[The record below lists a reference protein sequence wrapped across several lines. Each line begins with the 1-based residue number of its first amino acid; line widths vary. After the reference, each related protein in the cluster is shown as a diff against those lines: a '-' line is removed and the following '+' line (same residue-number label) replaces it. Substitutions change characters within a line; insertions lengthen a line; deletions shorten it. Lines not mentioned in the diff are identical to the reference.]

1 MYPADIA
8 SFWAGLAVAVLA
20 PGTASAADL
29 TFVGQFGGVIGQG
42 QGQFANPD
50 DLAVDAAGN
59 VYVPDGS
66 NNRVQVFTAS
76 GQFVRQFGTLGTGAG
91 QLTNPNAVAVDS
103 AGNAYVA
110 DRSNHRV
117 MQFDSAGAFVR
128 GWGWSVDTAA
138 DALET
143 CTTASGLR
151 NRDGGQ
157 QRYEGRRLL
166 LPPCD
171 RRRRRRRRLR
181 VRVRRRPAGPAVR
194 PGARSSASSP
204 AGVRPAAAPGQFA
217 RPVGLAI
224 DSTPNVFVADRDNSR
239 VQKFTSTGS
248 LLAVIGSLG
257 SGDGQINVAED
268 VAIGPDG
275 NLWVAES
282 NNRRVQK
289 FTPDGAFLA
298 SYTGFQPGNGKFVPA
313 AIIFGPQGDL
323 YVLDS
328 TAGESFRILRLRE
341 PPVRPE
347 LGKLVRLDVVKGKVF
362 IKLPAGS
369 ARASGNAAQ
378 SGGFVPL
385 TEARTV
391 PVRSILDTTAGT
403 VKLTAARNKAGKT
416 QSGQFAAG
424 VFQVLQSRKQSQK
437 GLTELR
443 LKGSSF
449 SPCRAAGGARAES
462 AALSRRTIR
471 RLRGSAKGRYR
482 TRGRHSAATVR
493 GTKWTVADRCDGT
506 FTTVKRGKVEVRDF
520 RLKKTILL
528 AAGKSYLAKAPG

>member
-1 MYPADIA
+1 
-8 SFWAGLAVAVLA
+8 V
-20 PGTASAADL
+20 PGSATAADL
-29 TFVGQFGGVIGQG
+29 TFVGQFGGVIGSG
-42 QGQFANPD
+42 PGQFTNPD
-50 DLAVDAAGN
+50 DVAVDAAGN
-59 VYVPDGS
+59 VYVADTT
-66 NNRVQVFTAS
+66 NNRIQKFTAA
-76 GQFVRQFGTLGTGAG
+76 GQFISQFGTFGTDAG
-91 QLTNPNAVAVDS
+91 ELTNPNAVAVDS
-103 AGNAYVA
+103 AGNAFVA

-117 MQFDSAGAFVR
+117 MQFDASGAFVR

-138 DALET
+138 DAFET
-143 CTTASGLR
+143 CTAASLCEIGTAVNSNTKNGGFFSPHAIAV
-151 NRDGGQ
+151 DGAGDVYVSEFAGD
-157 QRYEGRRLL
+157 QRVQRF
-166 LPPCD
+166 
-171 RRRRRRRRLR
+171 
-181 VRVRRRPAGPAVR
+181 R
-194 PGARSSASSP
+194 PGP
-204 AGVRPAAAPGQFA
+204 TVTFVAGWGAPGSAPGQFA

-224 DSTPNVFVADRDNSR
+224 DSAPNVFVADRDNSR

-248 LLAVIGSLG
+248 FLDVIGSLG
-257 SGDGQINVAED
+257 PGDGQINVAED

-323 YVLDS
+323 YAIDS
-328 TAGESFRILRLRE
+328 TSGEDFRILRLRE
-341 PPVRPE
+341 PPTRPE
-347 LGKLVRLDVVKGKVF
+347 LGKLVRLDVVRGKVF

-369 ARASGNAAQ
+369 AGASGNAAQ
-378 SGGFVPL
+378 GGGFVPL

-403 VKLTAARNKAGKT
+403 VKLTAARNRAGKT

-449 SPCRAAGGARAES
+449 SPCRSARGARAES

-471 RLRGSAKGRYR
+471 RLRANAKGRYR

-506 FTTVKRGKVEVRDF
+506 LTTVKRGKVEVRDF

-528 AAGKSYLAKAPG
+528 AAGKNYLAKAPG